1 MPYGVNKLK
10 KTRKSQQRKKRGS
23 KEVSGRKK
31 SICLIEGLALSF
43 AAIFMLLSLA
53 GMATGEVGNWTR
65 VLLGGV
71 FSSFSIAAPLLLM
84 WIAAGK
90 LSSNIES
97 IKFTRYGLHY
107 VFFGGALLIYCVIN
121 SHGNVARIDG
131 MDDLKRA
138 FAAGESMQGYGL
150 AGLLVSASVVRLLGS
165 DGSMLTAVSMLLFS
179 VALGFDLPLL
189 KKAAALAKGTFS
201 FAVKSAVKLSAALAK
216 RKRTPAKQKREVK
229 ASEAFEIVDFKIAN
243 SPDGGEE
250 AIGSASNPMGQLEVE
265 EAAESKMG
273 QIQAREEEA
282 GIDACNQQIQACY
295 SKYKVP
301 SVAMLCKNESKS
313 SSEDKAEIKD
323 TVKMLEKTLQDFG
336 VDAKVSQVSI
346 GPSITRYEIQPKS
359 GVKVSKIVN
368 LSDDIALNLA
378 AQSIRIEAPIPGK
391 SAVGIEVPNKSR
403 ESVLLRDI
411 VESGA
416 FKSAKSKLSFAIGKD
431 ISGAPVV
438 ADIAKMPHMLIAGA
452 TGAGKS
458 VCVNSLIMSVLLN
471 ARPDE
476 VKFIMIDP
484 KVVEL
489 SGYNGIP
496 HLLIPVVTDTKKAAM
511 ALNWAVSE
519 MTRRY
524 GVFAE
529 NNARDI
535 EGYNQKSQ
543 EKMPQIIVIID
554 ELADLMMAS
563 PKEVEDS
570 ICRLAQMARAAGMH
584 LVIATQRPSVDVITG
599 LIKANIPSRIA
610 FAVSSAT
617 DSRTIIDSGGAEK
630 LLGRGDML
638 FYPVGQSKPTRVQG
652 AFVDESEIKSVVE
665 YVKCQDFRE
674 DPEQGAVSQEIEI
687 MAASEEEFEDELMS
701 DAIELV
707 ISSNQASASMLQ
719 RRLRVGFNRAA
730 RMIEEM
736 EKKGIIGPSEG
747 SRPRRV
753 LRARED

>member
-1 MPYGVNKLK
+1 MPYGVNELK
-10 KTRKSQQRKKRGS
+10 KTRKSQERKKRGS
-23 KEVSGRKK
+23 KEVSGRNKRMR
-31 SICLIEGLALSF
+31 LIEGLALSF
-43 AAIFMLLSLA
+43 AAMFMLLSLA

-65 VLLGGV
+65 LLLGGA
-71 FSSFSIAAPLLLM
+71 FSSFSIAVPLLLI

-90 LSSNIES
+90 LSSKIES

-121 SHGNVARIDG
+121 SHGNVAGIDG
-131 MDDLKRA
+131 MEDLKRA

-150 AGLLVSASVVRLLGS
+150 AGLVLSASVVRLLGS
-165 DGSMLTAVSMLLFS
+165 DGSMLMAVSMLLFS
-179 VALGFDLPLL
+179 VAFGFDVPLL

-201 FAVKSAVKLSAALAK
+201 FAIKAAMKLSAASAK
-216 RKRTPAKQKREVK
+216 RKRTAAKQKKEVK

-243 SPDGGEE
+243 SSEGGEE
-250 AIGSASNPMGQLEVE
+250 AIEAASNPIGQLEEVE
-265 EAAESKMG
+265 EAVESKKV
-273 QIQAREEEA
+273 QT
-282 GIDACNQQIQACY
+282 QACY
-295 SKYKVP
+295 SNYKMP
-301 SVAMLCKNESKS
+301 SVAMLCKNESRS

-535 EGYNQKSQ
+535 EGYNQKSE

-665 YVKCQDFRE
+665 FVKCQDFRE
-674 DPEQGAVSQEIEI
+674 DSESGAVSQEIES
-687 MAASEEEFEDELMS
+687 MAASDEEFEDELMS
-701 DAIELV
+701 EAIELV

-753 LRARED
+753 LCARED

>member
-1 MPYGVNKLK
+1 MPYGVNELK
-10 KTRKSQQRKKRGS
+10 KTRKSHERKKRGS
-23 KEVSGRKK
+23 KEVSGRNKRMR
-31 SICLIEGLALSF
+31 LIEGLALSF
-43 AAIFMLLSLA
+43 AAMFMLLSLV

-65 VLLGGV
+65 LLLGGA
-71 FSSFSIAAPLLLM
+71 FSSFSIAVPLLIM
-84 WIAAGK
+84 WISAGK
-90 LSSNIES
+90 LSSKIES

-107 VFFGGALLIYCVIN
+107 VFFAGALLIYCVIN
-121 SHGNVARIDG
+121 SHGNVAGIGG
-131 MDDLKRA
+131 MEDLKRA
-138 FAAGESMQGYGL
+138 FVAGESMQGYGL
-150 AGLLVSASVVRLLGS
+150 AGLLVSASVVRLLGR
-165 DGSMLTAVSMLLFS
+165 DGSMLMAVSMLLFS
-179 VALGFDLPLL
+179 VAFGFDVPLL
-189 KKAAALAKGTFS
+189 KKAAALAKGTIS
-201 FAVKSAVKLSAALAK
+201 FAVKSATKLSAASAK
-216 RKRTPAKQKREVK
+216 RKRTAAKQKKEVK

-243 SPDGGEE
+243 SSDGDEE
-250 AIGSASNPMGQLEVE
+250 AIEAASNPIVQLEVE
-265 EAAESKMG
+265 EATESKKV
-273 QIQAREEEA
+273 QT
-282 GIDACNQQIQACY
+282 QACY
-295 SKYKVP
+295 SNYKVP
-301 SVAMLCKNESKS
+301 SVAMLCKNESRS

-535 EGYNQKSQ
+535 EGYNQKSE

-665 YVKCQDFRE
+665 FVKCQDFRE
-674 DPEQGAVSQEIEI
+674 DSESGAVSQEIES
-687 MAASEEEFEDELMS
+687 MAASDEEFEDELMS
-701 DAIELV
+701 EAIELV

>member
-1 MPYGVNKLK
+1 MNKLK
-10 KTRKSQQRKKRGS
+10 KARKGQERKKRAS
-23 KEVSGRKK
+23 REAAKKNGRAN
-31 SICLIEGLALSF
+31 IFEGIAIAF
-43 AAIFMLLSLA
+43 AAMFMLLSLM
-53 GMATGEVGNWTR
+53 GMATGEIGRWTR
-65 VLLGGV
+65 LLLGGI
-71 FSSFSIAAPLLLM
+71 FSSFSIAVPLLLI
-84 WIAAGK
+84 WISAGK

-97 IKFTRYGLHY
+97 IKFTRYRLHY
-107 VFFGGALLIYCVIN
+107 VFFAGCLLLYCVVNAAALQASI
-121 SHGNVARIDG
+121 SG
-131 MDDLKRA
+131 MGDIKRA
-138 FAAGESMQGYGL
+138 FVAGESMQGCGL
-150 AGLLVSASVVRLLGS
+150 AGLLVSASIVRLIGS
-165 DGSMLTAVSMLLFS
+165 DGSMLMGISLLLFS
-179 VALGFDLPLL
+179 VAFGFDVPLL
-189 KKAAALAKGTFS
+189 KKTAQLLKGVIS
-201 FAVKSAVKLSAALAK
+201 FALKSTKAAFTAAQK
-216 RKRTPAKQKREVK
+216 RKKKVPVRKKEAKP
-229 ASEAFEIVDFKIAN
+229 SEEFEIVDFKITN
-243 SPDGGEE
+243 SPQDNRASLE
-250 AIGSASNPMGQLEVE
+250 AVENISVQGKESA
-265 EAAESKMG
+265 EAAEAPPKEAKDGLNVSEEQS
-273 QIQAREEEA
+273 QICY
-282 GIDACNQQIQACY
+282 CNYNIPP
-295 SKYKVP
+295 VT
-301 SVAMLCKNESKS
+301 MLSRNESIS
-313 SSEDKAEIKD
+313 SSGDKMEIKD
-323 TVKMLEKTLQDFG
+323 TVKMLEKTLLDFG

-346 GPSITRYEIQPKS
+346 GPAITRYEIQPKS

-403 ESVLLRDI
+403 ESVHLRDI

-416 FKSAKSKLSFAIGKD
+416 FKAAKSKLSFAIGKD

-458 VCVNSLIMSVLLN
+458 VCVNSLIMSILLN

-535 EGYNQKSQ
+535 EGYNQKAD
-543 EKMPQIIVIID
+543 EKLPQIIVIID

-610 FAVSSAT
+610 FAVSSST

-652 AFVDESEIKSVVE
+652 AFVDEGEIKSVVE
-665 YVKCQDFRE
+665 FVKDQEFKQE
-674 DPEQGAVSQEIEI
+674 SESGGISQEIES
-687 MAASEEEFEDELMS
+687 MATAEEEFEDELMS
-701 DAIELV
+701 EAIELV

-747 SRPRRV
+747 SKPRRV
-753 LRARED
+753 LRSRED

>member
-1 MPYGVNKLK
+1 M
-10 KTRKSQQRKKRGS
+10 R
-23 KEVSGRKK
+23 
-31 SICLIEGLALSF
+31 LIEGLALSF
-43 AAIFMLLSLA
+43 AAIFMLLSLM
-53 GMATGEVGNWTR
+53 GMATGEVGSWTR
-65 VLLGGV
+65 LLLGGA
-71 FSSFSIAAPLLLM
+71 FSSFSIAVPLLLM

-90 LSSNIES
+90 LSSNVES

-107 VFFGGALLIYCVIN
+107 VFFAGSLLIYCVIN
-121 SHGNVARIDG
+121 SHGNAAGIGG
-131 MDDLKRA
+131 MEDLRRA

-165 DGSMLTAVSMLLFS
+165 DGSMLMAVSMLLFS
-179 VALGFDLPLL
+179 VAFGFDVPLL

-201 FAVKSAVKLSAALAK
+201 FAVKSARKISSATAK
-216 RKRTPAKQKREVK
+216 RKKTSAKQKKEVK
-229 ASEAFEIVDFKIAN
+229 ANEAFEIMDFKIAN
-243 SPDGGEE
+243 SLDGDEE
-250 AIGSASNPMGQLEVE
+250 VIGTASNPIGQLEE
-265 EAAESKMG
+265 AKEAAESKKG
-273 QIQAREEEA
+273 QTPAQEEEA
-282 GIDACNQQIQACY
+282 GIDACSQQTQTSY
-295 SKYKVP
+295 GNYKVP
-301 SVAMLCKNESKS
+301 PVTMLGKNESRS

-416 FKSAKSKLSFAIGKD
+416 FKSARSKLSFAIGKD

-438 ADIAKMPHMLIAGA
+438 ADIAKMPHMLVAGA

-535 EGYNQKSQ
+535 EGYNQKSK

-652 AFVDESEIKSVVE
+652 AFVDEGEIKSVVE
-665 YVKCQDFRE
+665 FVKCQDFRE
-674 DPEQGAVSQEIEI
+674 DSESGGISQEIES
-687 MAASEEEFEDELMS
+687 MAMAEDEFEDELMTE
-701 DAIELV
+701 AIELV
-707 ISSNQASASMLQ
+707 IASNQASASMLQ

-747 SRPRRV
+747 SKPRRV